1 MRLRRKIM
9 LIFLII
15 SILPLS
21 LFGLFSVYETNK
33 KINSMT
39 DCNLKAISENQIANI
54 ENFAKDRKSEM
65 EMVAHY
71 DLTADAIDHLVNE
84 EMEDRNYLDN
94 LLSERKKYGT
104 YVASISVMNRDF
116 QVVGSS

>member
-65 EMVAHY
+65 EMIAHY
-71 DLTADAIDHLVNE
+71 DILKFKSGNKDRKYSSNILHIPHL
-84 EMEDRNYLDN
+84 
-94 LLSERKKYGT
+94 
-104 YVASISVMNRDF
+104 
-116 QVVGSS
+116 

>member
-33 KINSMT
+33 KI
-39 DCNLKAISENQIANI
+39 
-54 ENFAKDRKSEM
+54 
-65 EMVAHY
+65 
-71 DLTADAIDHLVNE
+71 
-84 EMEDRNYLDN
+84 
-94 LLSERKKYGT
+94 
-104 YVASISVMNRDF
+104 
-116 QVVGSS
+116 

>member
-1 MRLRRKIM
+1 
-9 LIFLII
+9 
-15 SILPLS
+15 
-21 LFGLFSVYETNK
+21 
-33 KINSMT
+33 MT

-65 EMVAHY
+65 EMIAHY

-94 LLSERKKYGT
+94 LYERKKYGT
-104 YVASISVMNRDF
+104 YVASISVMNRIF
-116 QVVGSS
+116 KLLVQVKNMKLEN